1 MLSVV
6 ILTFNSQKYLTQVLS
21 SVSWADEVLCIDSGS
36 ADDTAKIISEHKN
49 TRLIFQPWLGFGAQK
64 QFGVDAAKNE
74 WVFVLDSDEVFTPQ
88 LEAEVKS
95 VLKSPK
101 FNAYRVPRL
110 NYFFGKP
117 VRNMGL
123 YPDFSVRLFSKHHA
137 RFSDDAVH
145 ERVIANGDVGELA
158 EHFLHYAYE
167 SVEQFITKQ
176 NRYSSLSAKKSRLKA
191 IFNPIWTFVRLYFL
205 RGGYKEGWCGYV
217 IARLYAQYT
226 FWKYVK

>member
-6 ILTFNSQKYLTQVLS
+6 ILTFNSQKYLRQVLS
-21 SVSWADEVLCIDSGS
+21 SVAWADEVLCVDSGS
-36 ADDTAKIISEHKN
+36 TDETAKIISEYKN
-49 TRLIFQPWLGFGAQK
+49 ARFIFQPWLGFGAQK
-64 QFGVDAAKNE
+64 QFGVKAAKNE
-74 WVFVLDSDEVFTPQ
+74 WIFVLDSDEVFTPS
-88 LEAEVKS
+88 LTSEVQS

-101 FNAYRVPRL
+101 FKAYKVARL

-123 YPDFSVRLFSKHHA
+123 YPDFSVRLFHRGSA

-145 ERVIANGDVGELA
+145 ERVITNDDVGELA

-176 NRYSSLSAKKSRLKA
+176 NRYSSLSAKKSRVKA
-191 IFNPIWTFVRLYFL
+191 IFSPVWTFVRLYFL
-205 RGGYKEGWCGYV
+205 RGGYKEGWRGYV

-226 FWKYVK
+226 FWKYIK